1 MQKEIRLSLQK
12 ALILICWYQ
21 KYHNMLFLTGEKT
34 WLKCDLKCEWA
45 RLFWVKIVTKA
56 RLRLN
61 SWIDGIQNFVIERIY
76 PSRMYRIEKLFLDIY
91 FDGSNFLK
99 REC

>member
-1 MQKEIRLSLQK
+1 MRKEIRLSLQNV
-12 ALILICWYQ
+12 LILIWWYQ
-21 KYHNMLFLTGEKT
+21 KYHKMLFFDGGEDVIKM
-34 WLKCDLKCEWA
+34 WSKCEWA
-45 RLFWVKIVTKA
+45 RLFWVKIVIMA

-61 SWIDGIQNFVIERIY
+61 SWIDGIQNLVIERIY
-76 PSRMYRIEKLFLDIY
+76 PSRMYRIEKLFLDVY